1 MAKHATF
8 GKKPFSLK
16 AEHDDTDTSDSS
28 LDGQRIAALS
38 SMASVPTLTVSA
50 PTPSAITYP
59 STNVS
64 KVYQHW
70 ADGDAA
76 KGTTPEWNNNILSD
90 SKSDYFEG
98 EVVPHAYF
106 YKASNNTPLIN
117 GQTYSFNVTY
127 NYYQS
132 NTNAGGFV
140 YMTSPNAD
148 RSPGSFAGGDTL
160 PDSTFTNGG
169 GMQGS
174 FYTVNANITNVS
186 GVTYNGSSS
195 SSKDAVVTI
204 SFVYTGPN
212 TTSGGAEIQYGLLIA
227 APGDVPDQGKGMTDG
242 ANAWTGGS
250 LQTTVDIGGSG
261 ATSIQLAPSAII
273 VGEISG
279 VKYSDMDGNGIRD
292 ADGVDNQLGTA
303 DDEVGLTN
311 WKIYID
317 HDKDGVWDSN
327 EQFALT
333 GADGKYALS
342 VVPDSDRTDTDN
354 DPYTVRE
361 VQQAGWVQTTTNP
374 APILITALDPKE
386 MNVDFGNM
394 MLKPGLNI
402 VKDAAIDGGFADAA
416 GDVINY
422 NISVENTG
430 NQALTGVTV
439 TDTFISNL
447 TLLVDPA
454 TTADGELD
462 VGETWYYSA
471 THLVTQAE
479 IDAGQNILNVATAD
493 SDQTGSDTDDA
504 SVPVE
509 QKPLLNIVKQASID
523 GGTADSAGEII
534 NYTVTVENQGNQT
547 LTGVSVTDPFIGALT
562 LVKDAASE
570 DGKLGV
576 GETWTYTGSHT
587 VTQGEI
593 DVGQNILNVATADSD
608 QTAPDTDDASV
619 PVDQKPLL
627 NIVKQASIDGGTA
640 DSAGEII
647 NYTVTVQNQGN
658 QTLTGVDVTDPFITN
673 LTLVED
679 AASED
684 GKLGVGETWTYTG
697 SHTVTQA
704 EIDASQNILNVA
716 TADSDQTA
724 PDTDD
729 ASVPVEQKPSLA
741 IDKAILGVAGG
752 NGNGSVDAVNDVISY
767 AVTVSNTG
775 NQTLS
780 QVTVNDPLTGLSIT
794 GVTLAPG
801 ASQTYLTSYS
811 VTQDD
816 LDGYGGGDGFIEN
829 TATADSLQTNAVSD
843 TEEIELFVRA
853 ALSIDKT
860 LISITNG
867 NLNSVADAAGDRL
880 NYSVTV
886 SNLGVLTLTNVSVVD
901 PSTGLDIKGLTLVPG
916 ESKVVET
923 SYVITQADLDN
934 NGGGGGGGDGYID
947 NTATADSDQTLA
959 LSDTESTALLRTVGL
974 GLEKKVTSIEG
985 GILNQFADSAGDI
998 IHYTIR
1004 VYNAGTVTLTGVTV
1018 TDALT
1023 DLAQT
1028 IPGLAPGESTTY
1040 TADYTLKQADLDD
1053 NGGGNGYLENTSVAD
1068 SNETMPVTDTETVQL
1083 LAKPILF
1090 VNKSFVNVTGGNG
1103 NNLVDAVG
1111 DQLNYQILLANPGN
1125 VTLTDV
1131 SLVENL
1137 TGLTDKG
1144 LVLDPGDVKVY
1155 NVTYTLTQ
1163 ADLNDNGGGDGYVDN
1178 IVTADSLETP
1188 TASDTESVPLLRS
1201 IGMAFD
1207 KEFEGVSGGNNNGL
1221 ADFAGDVLN
1230 YSFTV
1235 TNLGTV
1241 TLTNLHVVDDLT
1253 KLDQVLAT
1261 LAPGA
1266 TQTYTGSYV
1275 LQQSDLDSDGGGNRQ
1290 IENYA
1295 TADTDQTAPLT
1306 DSEGVTVI
1314 YDAQIDLTKY
1324 VSVDGGESW
1333 QDANALTG
1341 PLLSQASGIDPLFKY
1356 TALNNGTVT
1365 LKNLTLSDE
1374 AFDLNGGADGSD
1386 WLWGDLAPGDLAE
1399 YIFEAPFALGQNSGD
1414 AQVMASTA
1422 YAPVQDIDNAYYLG
1436 V

>member
-1 MAKHATF
+1 MLVLQARNLQLPDREKIKICRPLKPQNHKEFIMAKHATF
-8 GKKPFSLK
+8 SQKHFSLK
-16 AEHDDTDTSDSS
+16 AKNDDNDTSEPS
-28 LDGQRIAALS
+28 LYGQAPL
-38 SMASVPTLTVSA
+38 A
-50 PTPSAITYP
+50 PTPSAISYP
-59 STNVS
+59 SSNVS

-70 ADGDAA
+70 ADGDATR
-76 KGTTPEWNNNILSD
+76 GTTAEWNNNILSD
-90 SKSDYFEG
+90 GKSDYFEG

-106 YKASNNTPLIN
+106 YKASNNTPLTN

-148 RSPGSFAGGDTL
+148 RSPGSFAGGDAQ

-204 SFVYTGPN
+204 SFVYTGPT
-212 TTSGGAEIQYGLLIA
+212 TTSGGAEIQYGLMIA

-279 VKYSDMDGNGIRD
+279 TKFNDLDGNGIRD
-292 ADGVDNQLGTA
+292 ADGIDNVTATA
-303 DDEVGLTN
+303 DDEVGLAN

-317 HDKDGVWDSN
+317 QDLDGVWDSN

-342 VVPDSDRTDTDN
+342 VVPDSDRTDPDN

-374 APILITALDPKE
+374 APIVITALDPKE

-394 MLKPGLNI
+394 LLKPSLNI
-402 VKDAAIDGGFADAA
+402 VKDAAVDGGYADAA
-416 GDVINY
+416 GDIITY
-422 NISVENTG
+422 NISVQNTG
-430 NQALTGVTV
+430 NQTLTGVTV
-439 TDTFISNL
+439 ADPFIGTPAL
-447 TLLVDPA
+447 TA
-454 TTADGELD
+454 SEATADGELD
-462 VGETWYYSA
+462 VGETWYYTA
-471 THLVTQAE
+471 THIVTQAE
-479 IDAGQNILNVATAD
+479 IDAGQNIINVATAD
-493 SDQTGSDTDDA
+493 SDQTEPDTDTA
-504 SVPVE
+504 LVPVD
-509 QKPLLNIVKQASID
+509 QKPLLNIVKLASIN
-523 GGTADSAGEII
+523 GGTADSAGETI

-547 LTGVSVTDPFIGALT
+547 LTGVEVTDPFIENLT
-562 LVKDAASE
+562 LMVDAASE

-576 GETWTYTGSHT
+576 GETWTYSGSHI

-593 DVGQNILNVATADSD
+593 DAGQNIINVATADSD
-608 QTAPDTDDASV
+608 QTEPDTDTALV
-619 PVDQKPLL
+619 PVDQKP
-627 NIVKQASIDGGTA
+627 G
-640 DSAGEII
+640 
-647 NYTVTVQNQGN
+647 
-658 QTLTGVDVTDPFITN
+658 
-673 LTLVED
+673 
-679 AASED
+679 
-684 GKLGVGETWTYTG
+684 
-697 SHTVTQA
+697 
-704 EIDASQNILNVA
+704 
-716 TADSDQTA
+716 
-724 PDTDD
+724 
-729 ASVPVEQKPSLA
+729 LA

-752 NGNGSVDAVNDVISY
+752 NGNGSVDAVTDVISY
-767 AVTVSNTG
+767 SVTVSNTG
-775 NQTLS
+775 NQTLN
-780 QVTVNDPLTGLSIT
+780 QVTVNDPLTGLSIS

-801 ASQTYLTSYS
+801 ASQIYLTSYN
-811 VTQDD
+811 VTQGD
-816 LDGYGGGDGFIEN
+816 LDSYGGGDGFIEN

-853 ALSIDKT
+853 ALAIDKT
-860 LISITNG
+860 LISINNG
-867 NLNSVADAAGDRL
+867 NLNSVADAAGDQL
-880 NYSVTV
+880 NYKVTV

-901 PSTGLDIKGLTLVPG
+901 PSTGLDIKGLTLTPG
-916 ESKVVET
+916 ESKVFET
-923 SYVITQADLDN
+923 SYVVTQQDLNDN
-934 NGGGGGGGDGYID
+934 GGGDGYID
-947 NTATADSDQTLA
+947 NTATADSDQTLS
-959 LSDTESTALLRTVGL
+959 LSDTETTALLRTVGL

-985 GILNQFADSAGDI
+985 GISNLFADTAGDV

-1023 DLAQT
+1023 GLEQT
-1028 IPGLAPGESTTY
+1028 IPSLAPGENTTY
-1040 TADYTLKQADLDD
+1040 TADYTLQQADLDN

-1090 VNKSFVNVTGGNG
+1090 VNKSFVNVTGGNS

-1125 VTLTDV
+1125 VTLTNV

-1137 TGLTDKG
+1137 TGLTESG

-1163 ADLNDNGGGDGYVDN
+1163 ADLDNNGGGDGYVDN
-1178 IVTADSLETP
+1178 IVMANSLQTP
-1188 TASDTESVPLLRS
+1188 EASDTESVPLLRS

-1207 KEFEGVSGGNNNGL
+1207 KEFDGVTGGNSNSL

-1235 TNLGTV
+1235 TNLGNV
-1241 TLTNLHVVDDLT
+1241 TLTNLHVVDDLSQLN
-1253 KLDQVLAT
+1253 KVVAT

-1266 TQTYTGSYV
+1266 TQTFTASYT
-1275 LQQSDLDSDGGGNRQ
+1275 LQQSDLDSDGGGDRQ

-1295 TADTDQTAPLT
+1295 TADTDQTGPMA
-1306 DSEGVTVI
+1306 DFEGVTVI
-1314 YDAQIDLTKY
+1314 YDAQIDLTKF
-1324 VSVDGGESW
+1324 VSVDNGVSW

-1341 PLLSQASGIDPLFKY
+1341 PTLSQASGIDPLFKY

-1365 LKNLTLSDE
+1365 LKNLILTDE
-1374 AFDLNGGADGSD
+1374 AFDLNGAADGSE
-1386 WLWGDLAPGDLAE
+1386 WLLGDLAPGKFAE

-1414 AQVMASTA
+1414 AVVMASTA
-1422 YAPVQDIDNAYYLG
+1422 FAPVLDIDNAYYLG

>member
-8 GKKPFSLK
+8 SQKHFSLK
-16 AEHDDTDTSDSS
+16 AKNDDNDTSEPS
-28 LDGQRIAALS
+28 LYGQAPL
-38 SMASVPTLTVSA
+38 A
-50 PTPSAITYP
+50 PTPSAISYP
-59 STNVS
+59 SSNVS

-70 ADGDAA
+70 ADGDATR
-76 KGTTPEWNNNILSD
+76 GTTAEWNNNILSD
-90 SKSDYFEG
+90 GKSDYFEG

-106 YKASNNTPLIN
+106 YKASNNTPLTN

-148 RSPGSFAGGDTL
+148 RSPGSFAGGDAQ

-204 SFVYTGPN
+204 SFVYTGPT
-212 TTSGGAEIQYGLLIA
+212 TTSGGAEIQYGLMIA

-279 VKYSDMDGNGIRD
+279 TKFNDLDGNGIRD
-292 ADGVDNQLGTA
+292 ADGIDNVTATA
-303 DDEVGLTN
+303 DDEVGLAN

-317 HDKDGVWDSN
+317 QDLDGVWDSN

-342 VVPDSDRTDTDN
+342 VVPDSDRTDPDN

-374 APILITALDPKE
+374 APIVITALDPKE

-394 MLKPGLNI
+394 LLKPSLNI
-402 VKDAAIDGGFADAA
+402 VKDATVDGGYADAA
-416 GDVINY
+416 GDIITY
-422 NISVENTG
+422 NISVQNTG
-430 NQALTGVTV
+430 NQTLTGVTV
-439 TDTFISNL
+439 ADPFIGTPAL
-447 TLLVDPA
+447 TA
-454 TTADGELD
+454 SEATADGELD
-462 VGETWYYSA
+462 VGETWYYTA
-471 THLVTQAE
+471 THIVTQAE
-479 IDAGQNILNVATAD
+479 IDAGQNIINVATAD
-493 SDQTGSDTDDA
+493 S
-504 SVPVE
+504 
-509 QKPLLNIVKQASID
+509 
-523 GGTADSAGEII
+523 
-534 NYTVTVENQGNQT
+534 NQT
-547 LTGVSVTDPFIGALT
+547 
-562 LVKDAASE
+562 E
-570 DGKLGV
+570 
-576 GETWTYTGSHT
+576 
-587 VTQGEI
+587 
-593 DVGQNILNVATADSD
+593 
-608 QTAPDTDDASV
+608 PDTDTALV
-619 PVDQKPLL
+619 PVDQKP
-627 NIVKQASIDGGTA
+627 G
-640 DSAGEII
+640 
-647 NYTVTVQNQGN
+647 
-658 QTLTGVDVTDPFITN
+658 
-673 LTLVED
+673 
-679 AASED
+679 
-684 GKLGVGETWTYTG
+684 
-697 SHTVTQA
+697 
-704 EIDASQNILNVA
+704 
-716 TADSDQTA
+716 
-724 PDTDD
+724 
-729 ASVPVEQKPSLA
+729 LA

-767 AVTVSNTG
+767 SVTVSNTG
-775 NQTLS
+775 NQTLN
-780 QVTVNDPLTGLSIT
+780 QVTVNDPLTGLSIS

-801 ASQTYLTSYS
+801 ASQIYLTSYN
-811 VTQDD
+811 VTQGD
-816 LDGYGGGDGFIEN
+816 LDSYGGGDGFIEN

-853 ALSIDKT
+853 ALAIDKT
-860 LISITNG
+860 LISINNG
-867 NLNSVADAAGDRL
+867 NLNSVADAAGDQL
-880 NYSVTV
+880 NYKVTV

-901 PSTGLDIKGLTLVPG
+901 PSTGLDIKGLTLTPG
-916 ESKVVET
+916 ESKVFET
-923 SYVITQADLDN
+923 SYVVTQQDLNDN
-934 NGGGGGGGDGYID
+934 GGGDGYID
-947 NTATADSDQTLA
+947 NTATADSDQTLS
-959 LSDTESTALLRTVGL
+959 LSDTETTALLRTVGL

-985 GILNQFADSAGDI
+985 GISNLFADTAGDV

-1023 DLAQT
+1023 GLEQT
-1028 IPGLAPGESTTY
+1028 IPSLAPGENTTY
-1040 TADYTLKQADLDD
+1040 TADYTLQQADLDN

-1090 VNKSFVNVTGGNG
+1090 VNKSFVNVTGGNS

-1125 VTLTDV
+1125 VTLTNV

-1137 TGLTDKG
+1137 TGLTESG

-1163 ADLNDNGGGDGYVDN
+1163 ADLDNNGGGDGYVDN
-1178 IVTADSLETP
+1178 IVMANSLQTP
-1188 TASDTESVPLLRS
+1188 EASDTESVPLLRS

-1207 KEFEGVSGGNNNGL
+1207 KEFDGVTCGNSNSL

-1235 TNLGTV
+1235 TNLGNV
-1241 TLTNLHVVDDLT
+1241 TLTNLHVVDDLSQLN
-1253 KLDQVLAT
+1253 KVVAT

-1266 TQTYTGSYV
+1266 TQTFTASYT
-1275 LQQSDLDSDGGGNRQ
+1275 LQQSDLDSDGGGDRQ

-1295 TADTDQTAPLT
+1295 TADTDQTGPMA
-1306 DSEGVTVI
+1306 DFEGVTVI
-1314 YDAQIDLTKY
+1314 YDAQIDLTKF
-1324 VSVDGGESW
+1324 VSVDNGVSW

-1341 PLLSQASGIDPLFKY
+1341 PTLSQASGIDPLFKY

>member
-1 MAKHATF
+1 
-8 GKKPFSLK
+8 
-16 AEHDDTDTSDSS
+16 
-28 LDGQRIAALS
+28 
-38 SMASVPTLTVSA
+38 
-50 PTPSAITYP
+50 
-59 STNVS
+59 
-64 KVYQHW
+64 
-70 ADGDAA
+70 
-76 KGTTPEWNNNILSD
+76 
-90 SKSDYFEG
+90 
-98 EVVPHAYF
+98 
-106 YKASNNTPLIN
+106 
-117 GQTYSFNVTY
+117 
-127 NYYQS
+127 
-132 NTNAGGFV
+132 
-140 YMTSPNAD
+140 
-148 RSPGSFAGGDTL
+148 
-160 PDSTFTNGG
+160 
-169 GMQGS
+169 
-174 FYTVNANITNVS
+174 
-186 GVTYNGSSS
+186 
-195 SSKDAVVTI
+195 
-204 SFVYTGPN
+204 
-212 TTSGGAEIQYGLLIA
+212 
-227 APGDVPDQGKGMTDG
+227 
-242 ANAWTGGS
+242 
-250 LQTTVDIGGSG
+250 
-261 ATSIQLAPSAII
+261 
-273 VGEISG
+273 
-279 VKYSDMDGNGIRD
+279 
-292 ADGVDNQLGTA
+292 
-303 DDEVGLTN
+303 
-311 WKIYID
+311 
-317 HDKDGVWDSN
+317 
-327 EQFALT
+327 
-333 GADGKYALS
+333 
-342 VVPDSDRTDTDN
+342 
-354 DPYTVRE
+354 
-361 VQQAGWVQTTTNP
+361 
-374 APILITALDPKE
+374 
-386 MNVDFGNM
+386 
-394 MLKPGLNI
+394 
-402 VKDAAIDGGFADAA
+402 
-416 GDVINY
+416 
-422 NISVENTG
+422 
-430 NQALTGVTV
+430 
-439 TDTFISNL
+439 
-447 TLLVDPA
+447 
-454 TTADGELD
+454 
-462 VGETWYYSA
+462 
-471 THLVTQAE
+471 
-479 IDAGQNILNVATAD
+479 
-493 SDQTGSDTDDA
+493 
-504 SVPVE
+504 VPV
-509 QKPLLNIVKQASID
+509 A
-523 GGTADSAGEII
+523 
-534 NYTVTVENQGNQT
+534 
-547 LTGVSVTDPFIGALT
+547 
-562 LVKDAASE
+562 
-570 DGKLGV
+570 
-576 GETWTYTGSHT
+576 
-587 VTQGEI
+587 
-593 DVGQNILNVATADSD
+593 
-608 QTAPDTDDASV
+608 
-619 PVDQKPLL
+619 QKPLL

-673 LTLVED
+673 LTLVKD

-1028 IPGLAPGESTTY
+1028 IPSLAPGESTTY

-1422 YAPVQDIDNAYYLG
+1422 YAPVEDIDNAYYLG